1 FYPSSK
7 ITIFNRFGKVM
18 KQFTIKDGGW
28 DGIFN
33 GKQAPSSDY
42 WFYIE
47 LVDTSGNIR
56 LKKGHFSLIR

>member
-1 FYPSSK
+1 
-7 ITIFNRFGKVM
+7 M